1 MAETERLVESIA
13 ELSSLAL
20 RVEALVECVLELGVI
35 TETLAVASAAGDIL
49 GVGPALGDTAWE
61 WLSAG
66 YQRGRGR
73 QKDILS
79 SSPATAGL
87 ATAAADAPMTA
98 REKAENFEK
107 SMLIDWLVDWVGLKR

>member
-1 MAETERLVESIA
+1 LAETERLVESVA

-35 TETLAVASAAGDIL
+35 AETLAVASAAGDIL
-49 GVGPALGDTAWE
+49 GVGPALGDTAWS
-61 WLSAG
+61 WMLVG
-66 YQRGRGR
+66 YQTGSGR

-87 ATAAADAPMTA
+87 ETAAADAPMTA

-107 SMLIDWLVDWVGLKR
+107 SMLIDWLVGWLIGLV